1 MKLFRFV
8 STAVL
13 CASMA
18 AVLAAQAP
26 TPTPQ
31 SPPKPMPAPQVPPP
45 QVQQPAAQPRDAAD
59 VTITGCLAQDAT
71 DANSYTLTVAPP
83 ASPTT
88 DAARASNPS
97 AATKPATYKITGLSA
112 DQLKAHV
119 SHQVELKGN
128 IKAANSAAA
137 REAVDAAPEFN
148 ANAVKM
154 ISATCPPAK

>member
-1 MKLFRFV
+1 MKLFRFA

-18 AVLAAQAP
+18 AVLAAQ

-31 SPPKPMPAPQVPPP
+31 SPPKPVPAPAPVPAPMP
-45 QVQQPAAQPRDAAD
+45 EQPAAQPRDAAD
-59 VTITGCLAQDAT
+59 VTITGCLAQDTT
-71 DANSYTLTVAPP
+71 DPTKYTLTVAPP
-83 ASPTT
+83 ASATG
-88 DAARASNPS
+88 DAARVSNS
-97 AATKPATYKITGLSA
+97 STKPATYKITGLAA

-128 IKAANSAAA
+128 IKAATSAAS
-137 REAVDAAPEFN
+137 REAVDAAPEFS